1 MVIYIISRE
10 EWGLMRMSKQ
20 NYAIELASQGHNV
33 YFVHCPDR
41 RRRLKRG
48 EVLVRKTEFELL
60 KVVDYRLFFPL
71 FIKYRFF
78 YLYRILFKIQFLL
91 IKKVINVKPDLIW
104 SFDTEA
110 DVPINIFDK
119 RTPKIYMP
127 VDGPFDHDF
136 ELYNAK
142 YADLIVSVTER
153 IINRYN
159 IFNCKKEIVN
169 HGVGNEFFN
178 STPSKIND
186 SVKIAGYSGSL
197 VRNDLHF
204 NFFKRIIGGNPRII
218 FEFWGEYDVFNSTIH
233 SIDDISFET
242 KDFIN
247 FLMNAKNVILHGP
260 VNQSQLSIGLNR
272 MDLLIIA
279 YNISEDQNH
288 HKVNEYL
295 TTGKL
300 IVSTY
305 MSSFIGTDL
314 LIMAENNSD
323 EDSLLN
329 LFDSVIAN
337 YSSYMTVD
345 KIKRRIEFAQKNSY
359 KTLTREILEKLL

>member
-1 MVIYIISRE
+1 MVIFLISRE

-33 YFVHCPDR
+33 YFLHCPDR

-48 EVLVRKTEFELL
+48 QVLVRNTEFESL

-91 IKKVINVKPDLIW
+91 IKKVMNVKPDLIW

-110 DVPINIFDK
+110 DVPINIFGK

-127 VDGPFDHDF
+127 VDGPFNHDF
-136 ELYNAK
+136 ELFNAN
-142 YADLIVSVTER
+142 YSTLIVSVTER
-153 IINRYN
+153 IINRYK
-159 IFNCKKEIVN
+159 IFDCKKEVVN
-169 HGVGNEFFN
+169 HGVGNEFFKI
-178 STPSKIND
+178 SPSKIND
-186 SVKIAGYSGSL
+186 TVKKAGYSGSL

-204 NFFKRIIGGNPRII
+204 NFFKRIIEGNPMIM

-242 KDFIN
+242 IDFIK
-247 FLMNAKNVILHGP
+247 FLMNADNVILHGP
-260 VNQSQLSIGLNR
+260 VNQSQLSIGLNS

-279 YNISEDQNH
+279 YNISDDQNH

-295 TTGKL
+295 TTGK
-300 IVSTY
+300 IIISTY
-305 MSSFIGTDL
+305 MSSFSGTDL
-314 LIMAENNSD
+314 LILAENNCD
-323 EDSLLN
+323 EDTFLN
-329 LFDSVIAN
+329 LFDSVVSN
-337 YSSYMTVD
+337 YSTYMTAD
-345 KIKRRIEFAQKNSY
+345 KIKRRIEYAQKNSY
-359 KTLTREILEKLL
+359 ESLTRKILEKVL